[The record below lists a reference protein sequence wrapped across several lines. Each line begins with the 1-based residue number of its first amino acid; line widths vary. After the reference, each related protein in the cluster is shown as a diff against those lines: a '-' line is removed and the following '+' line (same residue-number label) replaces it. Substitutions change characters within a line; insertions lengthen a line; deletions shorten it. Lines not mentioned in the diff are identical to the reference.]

1 MAERALPLRMQ
12 FLERIATVASVQI
25 DEIESF
31 DVAAAQ
37 PVSRQAD

>member
-1 MAERALPLRMQ
+1 MQ
-12 FLERIATVASVQI
+12 FVERIATVASVQI